1 MWGETAMYEIHPGG
15 ELLTE
20 RYNRRAFLRRLA
32 ALGLA
37 APTVSAAGC
46 SLEKVERGDEEVG
59 PASSLTRPV
68 LLPWTDGSVR
78 IGAPVS
84 KLPLAYVSRRLQKVY
99 VDLESRDEIRVLL
112 AAHISVSSA
121 HWRIPLPGDDL
132 GIPIDA
138 GDAHREF
145 EEWPIGAWDPAMDP
159 MDGDFRIRQGHREQV
174 RVAFDCL
181 PMAERAGWFSAGP
194 WDIVQCAEPGT
205 ELCREQ
211 FMEVGTGSHFQQRP
225 LGTCAEPAEAVRY
238 VTWACPD
245 G

>member
-1 MWGETAMYEIHPGG
+1 MAA
-15 ELLTE
+15 
-20 RYNRRAFLRRLA
+20 RCDRRVFLRRLA
-32 ALGLA
+32 ALGLT
-37 APTVSAAGC
+37 APTMSSFGC
-46 SLEKVERGDEEVG
+46 SLEEVQRAEVG
-59 PASSLTRPV
+59 FAASSLTRPV
-68 LLPWTDGSVR
+68 LLPWTDDAVR

-99 VDLESRDEIRVLL
+99 VDLASRDEIRVLL

-138 GDAHREF
+138 GDALREF
-145 EEWPIGAWDPAMDP
+145 EEWPIGTWDPTMDP
-159 MDGDFRIRQGHREQV
+159 LDGDFRIIRGQPEKV
-174 RVAFDCL
+174 SVAFDCL
-181 PMAERAGWFSAGP
+181 PMAEGTGWFSAGP
-194 WDIVQCAEPGT
+194 WEIVRCAEPGS

-211 FMEVGTGSHFQQRP
+211 FMEVGTGSRFLQRP
-225 LGTCAEPAEAVRY
+225 LGTCTEPAESVRY